1 MESPRKH
8 PRTMQEAFGPYTSST
23 LHPKPDPA
31 QEQYE
36 RRLDRIMLWLAA
48 CVTAW
53 LVVSCMG
60 GN

>member
-1 MESPRKH
+1 
-8 PRTMQEAFGPYTSST
+8 MQEAFGPYTSHH
-23 LHPKPDPA
+23 LHPKVDPV